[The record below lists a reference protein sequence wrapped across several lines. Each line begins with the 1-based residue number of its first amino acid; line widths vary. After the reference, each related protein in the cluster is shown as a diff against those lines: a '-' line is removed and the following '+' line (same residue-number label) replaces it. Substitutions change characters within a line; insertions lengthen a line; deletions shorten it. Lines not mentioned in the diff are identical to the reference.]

1 MNRHKT
7 PTTPPAKIIIETPH
21 VPTPT
26 SPPWGIATKS
36 IVAVV
41 SLLLFTLIIWRF
53 QSLIA
58 PLVIALILAYLLNPL
73 INLVEKRI
81 GLKRG
86 LAVLLIYVLLALV
99 VLGSATV
106 LGLVVANQVQ
116 WLSDELP
123 VLIAR
128 APALFES
135 LLSYLPTGAI
145 SIGPYT
151 FNPAGAFQGLDG
163 NALAQQAASLVQ
175 PLFSTSGLLVGLL
188 AQKTLNVLTL
198 SFLIFVTSIY
208 IARDI
213 PRMGSAIG
221 NLAHQ
226 PGYRQDAERLMHD
239 FVQIWNSY
247 LRGQVILGLVM
258 GIIVGVV
265 LAILGV
271 NNALALGLLSGGLE
285 FLPIVGPLIGGAAA
299 VLVAFFQDGNYL
311 GFSPFN
317 FALLILVAMVILQQ
331 LENNLLVPRIV
342 GDALDLHPIIV
353 MISVLMGASLAGIL
367 GAVLAAPVVA
377 SLKLI
382 GAYAWR
388 KMLDLPPFPE
398 PRVLVVDHSLKQTDG
413 WRKPFQ
419 AWMAKFQAPDKQK

>member
-7 PTTPPAKIIIETPH
+7 PVAPPKIIIETPSISAQ
-21 VPTPT
+21 V

-41 SLLLFTLIIWRF
+41 TLLLFTLIIWRF

-73 INLVEKRI
+73 INLVGKRI

-86 LAVLLIYVLLALV
+86 IAVLLIYVLLALI
-99 VLGSATV
+99 VLGGATV

-151 FNPAGAFQGLDG
+151 LNPASTFQGLDG

-213 PRMGSAIG
+213 PRMGNAIG

-226 PGYRQDAERLMHD
+226 PGYRQDAERLMRD
-239 FVQIWNSY
+239 FVQIWDSY

-317 FALLILVAMVILQQ
+317 FALLILVVMIILQQ

-388 KMLDLPPFPE
+388 KMLDLPPFPDPPARDE
-398 PRVLVVDHSLKQTDG
+398 FTIKPSGLLLRLQG
-413 WRKPFQ
+413 WTTSFNTGNKRKR
-419 AWMAKFQAPDKQK
+419 